1 MVSSGQAR
9 LLPPPAMLQ
18 HLWMNSLALSPL
30 PARERPLLALA
41 LPLALARWNPLP
53 VPRCRLLLLALSP
66 VRT

>member
-1 MVSSGQAR
+1 
-9 LLPPPAMLQ
+9 MLQ

-53 VPRCRLLLLALSP
+53 VPCWHLLLALLP
-66 VRT
+66 VRA